1 MCVHLLC
8 LVSFLV
14 SLSVVCAACI
24 PDEPTHFE
32 LVQVMQ
38 LILGKF
44 RSWHILIHTLG
55 IPEHIE
61 QEILQVCTA
70 IIIIINDEYK
80 PSCMTVYIKIIAVQ
94 IIRVWKVG
102 CVNESLVLFQ
112 DTPGVKTQI
121 LKILNTWK
129 MLHQNDGTCTRA
141 NLAAILRQTDVSL
154 LPAARALESPRQPW
168 P

>member
-1 MCVHLLC
+1 
-8 LVSFLV
+8 
-14 SLSVVCAACI
+14 
-24 PDEPTHFE
+24 
-32 LVQVMQ
+32 
-38 LILGKF
+38 
-44 RSWHILIHTLG
+44 
-55 IPEHIE
+55 
-61 QEILQVCTA
+61 
-70 IIIIINDEYK
+70 
-80 PSCMTVYIKIIAVQ
+80 MTVYIKIIVVQ

-102 CVNESLVLFQ
+102 RVNESLVLFQ